1 MPTDYDRIREDNIRE
16 YGQGTRHLSFLGRL
30 YTDRTHF
37 VFELLQNAEDAGATR
52 ILFGLFDDRLEVTH
66 DGRAFNEADV
76 RGVCGVGEGTKA
88 EDLTQIG
95 KFGIGFKSV
104 YAYTK
109 TPEIHS
115 GGEGFRIE
123 NYVRPYAVSL
133 KPAGHSWTTLFVFPF
148 NTDEICPETACKE
161 IAGRLRNL
169 RARTLL
175 FLRRVGE
182 IEYNLPDSKG
192 GCYLREG
199 VARGS
204 GRQVSV
210 IGQNNGKEE
219 EESWLIFER
228 AVPVQGKS
236 ETVPVEVSFRLE
248 VEDKAGK
255 NPERLTKVKDSPL
268 VVYFPTEKATRFGF
282 LIQGPYRTTP
292 SRDNIP
298 KDDEW
303 NEFLVR
309 ETAEFV
315 GEILPKIKDLGLLSV
330 SFLET
335 LPIRTADFPED
346 SMFYPIAKSVRNA
359 LAEQDLLPC
368 DDGSFVSAKKAKL
381 ARGGDLRKLLSQ
393 DQLSLLFQS
402 SGTVKWLV
410 GDITQDRTP
419 DLRSYL
425 ISALDVEEV
434 TPDGFARKIDHP
446 FLSGQSDDWFL
457 DFYKYLSGQEALWRA
472 PLSKRESSGILRS
485 KPILRLENGS
495 QEIPFR
501 PDSITPNAFLPP
513 PEETTFPIVRR
524 SFMDSEQ
531 SRTFL
536 ERLGLSQPDVFDDIV
551 ERVLPKYTKIDGAS
565 VSDFDH
571 KADIHKIIRAMRSDS
586 EAEKSKVIKVARRTP
601 FLKAT
606 NSSGVTTFKKPVEI
620 YVNTPDLRRYFS
632 NSLTVWFLH
641 DDYSSAR
648 IDINVFRDLG
658 VSDLPRKLQI
668 SEGLPDGQRERSTG
682 NEAVENHDLDGLENF
697 LRTIQKISDFE
708 EQLNSATVL
717 WNFLRNYLEQD
728 SRFLKARYY
737 WFYYRRKS
745 KYFDSMILVRLQDSK
760 WVPTKDRALKKPGE
774 MTTDQLS
781 DEFLSASEL
790 IDSLGI
796 AKSTNQNED
805 EDKGKSEQQ
814 CREREAAR
822 TLGIEDPNTL
832 ERAKQFVL
840 MPPEEQERVLAN
852 FEEQQKFDPPE
863 NKPEN
868 PDRRAQRVAKDAAEA
883 SARQTESRERS
894 VPVSREQVK
903 GEARPYLI
911 QQYTNTGG
919 VMSCQI
925 CQKPLPFKRNDGDW
939 YFECVEIMKEQELK
953 KHHMQNYLALC
964 PNHAA
969 MFKHANG
976 LSSRELKEKIIN
988 LNINVRKLEIKL
1000 AKQDQQIYFTTI
1012 HLTDLRTVIKTQDNG
1027 EGGDGEDE

>member
-52 ILFGLFDDRLEVTH
+52 ILFRLFDDRLEVTH

-175 FLRRVGE
+175 FLRRVVE
-182 IEYNLPDSKG
+182 IEYNLTDSKG
-192 GCYLREG
+192 GLYLREEI
-199 VARGS
+199 ARGP
-204 GRQVSV
+204 GRKVSV

-248 VEDKAGK
+248 AEDKASK
-255 NPERLTKVKDSPL
+255 YPERLTKVEDSPL
-268 VVYFPTEKATRFGF
+268 VVYFPTEKATGLGF

-298 KDDEW
+298 KDDEC
-303 NEFLVR
+303 NKILVR

-315 GEILPKIKDLGLLSV
+315 GEILPKIKELGLLSV

-381 ARGGDLRKLLSQ
+381 ARGGDLRKLLNQ

-402 SGTVKWLV
+402 SETVKWLV

-434 TPDGFARKIDHP
+434 TPDSFARRIDRP
-446 FLSGQSDDWFL
+446 FLSGQSDDWFFN
-457 DFYKYLSGQEALWRA
+457 FYGYLSGQEALWRA
-472 PLSKRESSGILRS
+472 PRWEHDSIGILRS
-485 KPILRLENGS
+485 KPILRLENGK
-495 QEIPFR
+495 QEVPFS
-501 PDSITPNAFLPP
+501 PDSKTPNAFLPP
-513 PEETTFPIVRR
+513 PEETTFPIVKR

-531 SRTFL
+531 SRHFL
-536 ERLGLSQPDVFDDIV
+536 KQLGLSQPDVFDDIV
-551 ERVLPKYTKIDGAS
+551 EKVLPRYTNVGGAS

-571 KADIHKIIRAMRSDS
+571 EADIHKIVRAMRSDS
-586 EAEKSKVIKVARRTP
+586 EAGKRKVIKEAKQTP

-620 YVNTPDLRRYFS
+620 YVNTSHLRRYFS
-632 NSLTVWFLH
+632 NSRTVWFLH
-641 DDYSSAR
+641 DDYSQAKIG
-648 IDINVFRDLG
+648 IDVFCDLG
-658 VSDLPRKLQI
+658 VSDLPRRLQI
-668 SEGLPDGQRERSTG
+668 SEGLSDEQRERSTG
-682 NEAVENHDLDGLENF
+682 NETFENHDLDGLENF
-697 LRTIQKISDFE
+697 LRTIQEISDFE
-708 EQLNSATVL
+708 KQLNSATVL
-717 WNFLRNYLEQD
+717 WNFLRKHLEQD
-728 SRFLKARYY
+728 SRFLKAKYY
-737 WFYYRRKS
+737 WFYYKRKS
-745 KYFDSMILVRLQDSK
+745 KDIDSMILVRLKRSK
-760 WVPTKDRALKKPGE
+760 WIPTKDGALEKPGE
-774 MTTDQLS
+774 ITTDQLL

-796 AKSTNQNED
+796 AESTNQNEND
-805 EDKGKSEQQ
+805 GKSEQQ
-814 CREREAAR
+814 RRELEAAR
-822 TLGIEDPNTL
+822 TLGFESGDDATL
-832 ERAKQFVL
+832 ELVKQFAGV
-840 MPPEEQERVLAN
+840 PREEQERFLTN
-852 FEEQQKFDPPE
+852 FYERQKFDPPE
-863 NKPEN
+863 NEPSN

-883 SARQTESRERS
+883 PARQTESRKRT
-894 VPVSREQVK
+894 VSINREHVK
-903 GEARPYLI
+903 EEAKPYLR
-911 QQYTNTGG
+911 QQYTDKDG
-919 VMSCQI
+919 VMFCQI

-939 YFECVEIMKEQELK
+939 YFDCVEIMKEPELTQ
-953 KHHMQNYLALC
+953 HNFQNYLALC
-964 PNHAA
+964 PNHTA

-976 LSSRELKEKIIN
+976 LSSGELKEKIIN

-1000 AKQDQQIYFTTI
+1000 AQQDQKIYFTTI

-1027 EGGDGEDE
+1027 RGGEGDDE

>member
-52 ILFGLFDDRLEVTH
+52 ILFRLFHNRLEVTH

-95 KFGIGFKSV
+95 KFGIGFKAV
-104 YAYTK
+104 YAYTE

-123 NYVRPYAVSL
+123 NYVRPYAVSP
-133 KPAGHSWTTLFVFPF
+133 KPAGQSWTTLFVFPF
-148 NTDEICPETACKE
+148 NTDQICPETACKE

-182 IEYNLPDSKG
+182 IEYKLPDSKG
-192 GCYLREG
+192 GCYLREE
-199 VARGS
+199 VARRP

-228 AVPVQGKS
+228 AVPVPGKS

-248 VEDKAGK
+248 AEDKAGK
-255 NPERLTKVKDSPL
+255 HPERLTKVEDSPL

-303 NEFLVR
+303 NESLVR

-381 ARGGDLRKLLSQ
+381 ARGGGLRKLLDQ

-402 SGTVKWLV
+402 SETVKWLV

-425 ISALDVEEV
+425 ISELDVEEV
-434 TPDGFARKIDHP
+434 TPNGFARRIDLP
-446 FLSGQSDDWFL
+446 FLSGQSDDWFF
-457 DFYKYLSGQEALWRA
+457 DFYGYLSGQEALWRA
-472 PLSKRESSGILRS
+472 PLSKRDSSGILRS
-485 KPILRLENGS
+485 KPILRLENGN
-495 QEIPFR
+495 QEVPFR
-501 PDSITPNAFLPP
+501 PDGTPNTFLPP
-513 PEETTFPIVRR
+513 PEETAFPIVKR

-536 ERLGLSQPDVFDDIV
+536 KRLGLSQPNVFDDIV
-551 ERVLPKYTKIDGAS
+551 EKVLPRYSKAGGAS
-565 VSDFDH
+565 VSDSDH
-571 KADIHKIIRAMRSDS
+571 EADIHKIIRAMRADS
-586 EAEKSKVIKVARRTP
+586 EAGKRKVIKEARQTP

-606 NSSGVTTFKKPVEI
+606 NSSGITTFKKPVEI

-632 NSLTVWFLH
+632 NSETVWFLH
-641 DDYSSAR
+641 DYSPAK
-648 IDINVFRDLG
+648 IDIDVFRDLG
-658 VSDLPRKLQI
+658 VSDLPRKLQT
-668 SEGLPDGQRERSTG
+668 SEGLPDEQREHSTRD
-682 NEAVENHDLDGLENF
+682 ETVENHDLDGLENF
-697 LRTIQKISDFE
+697 LEAIQKISDFE
-708 EQLNSATVL
+708 EQLNSATML
-717 WNFLRNYLEQD
+717 WNFLRNYLERD
-728 SRFLKARYY
+728 SRFFKARYD
-737 WFYYRRKS
+737 WFYYSSQS
-745 KYFDSMILVRLQDSK
+745 KNFDSMILVRLQGSK
-760 WVPTKDRALKKPGE
+760 WIPTKDGALKKPGE
-774 MTTDQLS
+774 MTTDQLL
-781 DEFLSASEL
+781 DDFLSASEL

-796 AKSTNQNED
+796 AESTNQD
-805 EDKGKSEQQ
+805 EGKSEQQ
-814 CREREAAR
+814 CREREAAK
-822 TLGIEDPNTL
+822 TLGFAEHNNL
-832 ERAKQFVL
+832 EHLKQFAR
-840 MPPEEQERVLAN
+840 MPVEEQERVLAD
-852 FEEQQKFDPPE
+852 FEKRQKFELPE
-863 NKPEN
+863 HEPSN
-868 PDRRAQRVAKDAAEA
+868 PGQREQRVGAMAAEA
-883 SARQTESRERS
+883 PGRKTEVRNRS
-894 VPVSREQVK
+894 VAVGLDAIKEKAGQ
-903 GEARPYLI
+903 YLS
-911 QQYTNTGG
+911 QQYTNPDGE
-919 VMSCQI
+919 MI
-925 CQKPLPFKRNDGDW
+925 CQACKKALPFKLDDGAS
-939 YFECVEIMKEQELK
+939 YFERVEFLSELK
-953 KHHMQNYLALC
+953 MLHYQNYLALC

-976 LSSRELKEKIIN
+976 SRDQLKSMIIQARTN
-988 LNINVRKLEIKL
+988 ELEIIL
-1000 AKQDQQIYFTTI
+1000 AQQPRQIYFTKT
-1012 HLTDLRTVIKTQDNG
+1012 HLADLRAVIAAESGHDNG
-1027 EGGDGEDE
+1027 EGGDNE

>member
-1 MPTDYDRIREDNIRE
+1 MPTDYDRIREDNVRE

-52 ILFGLFDDRLEVTH
+52 ILFRLFHNRLEVTH
-66 DGRAFNEADV
+66 NGRAFNEADV

-95 KFGIGFKSV
+95 KFGIGFKAV
-104 YAYTK
+104 YAYTE

-123 NYVRPYAVSL
+123 NYVRPCAVSP

-148 NTDEICPETACKE
+148 NTDEICPETACRE

-182 IEYNLPDSKG
+182 IEYKLPDSKG
-192 GCYLREG
+192 GCYLREE
-199 VARGS
+199 VARGP

-248 VEDKAGK
+248 AEDKAGK
-255 NPERLTKVKDSPL
+255 HPERLTKVKDSPL
-268 VVYFPTEKATRFGF
+268 FVYFPTEKATRFGF

-303 NEFLVR
+303 NEILVR
-309 ETAEFV
+309 ETAEFI

-346 SMFYPIAKSVRNA
+346 SIFYPIAKSVRNA

-368 DDGSFVSAKKAKL
+368 ADGSFVSAKKAKL
-381 ARGGDLRKLLSQ
+381 ARGGDLRKLLNQ
-393 DQLSLLFQS
+393 EQLSLLFQS
-402 SGTVKWLV
+402 SRTVKWLV

-425 ISALDVEEV
+425 ISELDVEEV
-434 TPDGFARKIDHP
+434 TPDGFARRIDRP
-446 FLSGQSDDWFL
+446 FLSDQSDDWFF
-457 DFYKYLSGQEALWRA
+457 DFYGYLSGQEALWRA
-472 PLSKRESSGILRS
+472 PRWEHDSSGILRS
-485 KPILRLENGS
+485 KPILRLENGN
-495 QEIPFR
+495 QEVPFR
-501 PDSITPNAFLPP
+501 SDSITPNAFLPP
-513 PEETTFPIVRR
+513 PEETTFPIVKP

-551 ERVLPKYTKIDGAS
+551 DKVLPKYTKIGGAS

-571 KADIHKIIRAMRSDS
+571 KADIHKIVRAMRSDS
-586 EAEKSKVIKVARRTP
+586 EAGKRKVIKEAKQTP

-606 NSSGVTTFKKPVEI
+606 NSSGVTTFKKPIEI

-632 NSLTVWFLH
+632 NSRKVWFLH
-641 DDYSSAR
+641 DYSPAENG
-648 IDINVFRDLG
+648 IDVFRDLG
-658 VSDLPRKLQI
+658 VSDQPRKLQI
-668 SEGLPDGQRERSTG
+668 SEGLPDEQREHS
-682 NEAVENHDLDGLENF
+682 NHDEKVKNHDLDGLENF
-697 LRTIQKISDFE
+697 LKTVQEISDFK

-728 SRFLKARYY
+728 SRFFKATYD
-737 WFYYRRKS
+737 WFYYRWRS
-745 KYFDSMILVRLQDSK
+745 KDFPSMILVRLKGSK
-760 WVPTKDRALKKPGE
+760 WIPTKDGVLKKPGE
-774 MTTDQLS
+774 MTTNQLL
-781 DEFLSASEL
+781 DEFLSTNEL

-796 AKSTNQNED
+796 AESTNQNED
-805 EDKGKSEQQ
+805 EGKSEQQ
-814 CREREAAR
+814 RREQEAAK
-822 TLGIEDPNTL
+822 TLGIEDHNTL
-832 ERAKQFVL
+832 ERAKQFAR

-863 NKPEN
+863 NKPAN

-883 SARQTESRERS
+883 PARQTESRKRS
-894 VPVSREQVK
+894 VSFSREHVK
-903 GEARPYLI
+903 EEARPYLR
-911 QQYTNTGG
+911 QQYTDKDG
-919 VMSCQI
+919 VMFCQI
-925 CQKPLPFKRNDGDW
+925 CQKPLPFKHNGGNW
-939 YFECVEIMKEQELK
+939 YFECVEIMEEQELSR
-953 KHHMQNYLALC
+953 HHKQNYLALC

-969 MFKHANG
+969 MFKHANE
-976 LSSRELKEKIIN
+976 LSSGELKEKIIN
-988 LNINVRKLEIKL
+988 LNINVRKLEIRL
-1000 AKQDQQIYFTTI
+1000 ARQDQQVYFTKM

-1027 EGGDGEDE
+1027 EGGDDQ